1 MSEVAWISP
10 FLMLYLFAFQ
20 AEHDLEESSP
30 FLPPPPPPP
39 MPPLPESG
47 RAGSSSNTGLD
58 DEPKYARVDVRSK
71 RSADSRHGT
80 PRRDRRG

>member
-1 MSEVAWISP
+1 MNIAFRDAS
-10 FLMLYLFAFQ
+10 LAFQ
-20 AEHDLEESSP
+20 AEHDDLEESSP

-47 RAGSSSNTGLD
+47 RAGSSNNTGAD

-71 RSADSRHGT
+71 RSVDSRHGT